1 MSPPQHPPMDFA
13 VSRESGI
20 PLGLQL
26 VQKLR
31 SHIESGSLR
40 PGDRL
45 PSVRDAA
52 LAAGVNVNTVRTVYG
67 RLEREG
73 LVRSEQ
79 GRGTFV
85 ARPERSRDE
94 EARDRRELRRQIAAL
109 ELELAR
115 RPLEAGRRPAPSG
128 AGEQRRRAPRP
139 TLLSAEELARIRD
152 DLYERLRAL
161 DAERADLLRRLNE
174 LPAEEQAAPA
184 GRSSASLVGARV
196 RWVGA

>member
-1 MSPPQHPPMDFA
+1 MLPAMELR

-31 SHIESGSLR
+31 SQIEAGSLR
-40 PGDRL
+40 PGERL

-85 ARPERSRDE
+85 ASPERSRQDD
-94 EARDRRELRRQIAAL
+94 ARDRRELRRQIAAL

-115 RPLEAGRRPAPSG
+115 RPLEVGRRP
-128 AGEQRRRAPRP
+128 
-139 TLLSAEELARIRD
+139 
-152 DLYERLRAL
+152 
-161 DAERADLLRRLNE
+161 
-174 LPAEEQAAPA
+174 
-184 GRSSASLVGARV
+184 
-196 RWVGA
+196 

>member
-1 MSPPQHPPMDFA
+1 MELRVD
-13 VSRESGI
+13 RESGI
-20 PLGLQL
+20 PVGIQL
-26 VQKLR
+26 VQRLR
-31 SHIESGSLR
+31 SQIGSGALS

-52 LAAGVNVNTVRTVYG
+52 VAAGVNVNTVRAAYG

-85 ARPERSRDE
+85 AKPERTRDD
-94 EARDRRELRRQIAAL
+94 ARDRRELRRQIAAL

-115 RPLEAGRRPAPSG
+115 RPLEVARSPASPADPGEPGRRP
-128 AGEQRRRAPRP
+128 PRP
-139 TLLSAEELARIRD
+139 TLLSAEELKGIRD
-152 DLYERLRAL
+152 DLYERLREL
-161 DAERADLLRRLNE
+161 DAERADLLRRLHE
-174 LPAEEQAAPA
+174 LPAAEEQAAA
-184 GRSSASLVGARV
+184 GSRSSSSLAGARV

>member
-1 MSPPQHPPMDFA
+1 MDLK
-13 VSRESGI
+13 VSRESGL

-31 SHIESGSLR
+31 SQIESGSLR

-52 LAAGVNVNTVRTVYG
+52 VAAGVNVNTVRAAYG
-67 RLEREG
+67 RMESEG
-73 LVRSEQ
+73 LVRSEH

-85 ARPERSRDE
+85 ARPERARA
-94 EARDRRELRRQIAAL
+94 EAEDRRELRRQIAAL

-115 RPLEAGRRPAPSG
+115 RPLEVGRHQAPGPEAGDAPRRP
-128 AGEQRRRAPRP
+128 PRP
-139 TLLSAEELARIRD
+139 AILSAAELKEIRD
-152 DLYERLRAL
+152 DLYDRLREL

-174 LPAEEQAAPA
+174 LGPSEQEEPS
-184 GRSSASLVGARV
+184 RSHSSSSLAGARV

>member
-1 MSPPQHPPMDFA
+1 MLSAVDLK
-13 VSRESGI
+13 VSRESGL

-31 SHIESGSLR
+31 SQIESGSLR
-40 PGDRL
+40 PDDRL

-52 LAAGVNVNTVRTVYG
+52 VAAGVNVNTVRAAYS
-67 RLEREG
+67 RLERDG
-73 LVRSEQ
+73 LVRSEH

-85 ARPERSRDE
+85 AQPQRARA
-94 EARDRRELRRQIAAL
+94 EAEDRRELRRQIAAL

-115 RPLEAGRRPAPSG
+115 RPLEVGNRPTPPSEPG
-128 AGEQRRRAPRP
+128 QRAPRP
-139 TLLSAEELARIRD
+139 AILSAEELKAIRD
-152 DLYERLRAL
+152 DLYERLREL

-174 LPAEEQAAPA
+174 LEPAEQEEAQRS
-184 GRSSASLVGARV
+184 RSSSSLAGARV